1 MKKEDIITLA
11 KAGFTAQQI
20 AQLAADGPEAAPAA
34 PDQAPAAPDQAP
46 AAPDQAPAPAV
57 NPDLVQQLLDR
68 IDGIENKLQKA
79 ALLNSQQDLNEDTAD
94 KILASIINP
103 PGVE

>member
-1 MKKEDIITLA
+1 MKREDIITLA

-20 AQLAADGPEAAPAA
+20 AQLAADGPEAQPAPDPTPAA
-34 PDQAPAAPDQAP
+34 QDP
-46 AAPDQAPAPAV
+46 APAPAV

-68 IDGIENKLQKA
+68 FDGIENKLQKA
-79 ALLNSQQDLNEDTAD
+79 ALLNTQQDLNEDTAD

-103 PGVE
+103 PGME

>member
-1 MKKEDIITLA
+1 MKKEDIIALA

-20 AQLAADGPEAAPAA
+20 AQLAADGPEAGQPAPDPAPAA
-34 PDQAPAAPDQAP
+34 PEPT
-46 AAPDQAPAPAV
+46 PAPAV

-79 ALLNSQQDLNEDTAD
+79 ALLNTQQDLNEDTAD

>member
-34 PDQAPAAPDQAP
+34 PDPAPAAPEP
-46 AAPDQAPAPAV
+46 TPAPAV

-68 IDGIENKLQKA
+68 FDGIENKLQRA
-79 ALLNSQQDLNEDTAD
+79 ALLNTQQDLNEDTAD

>member
-34 PDQAPAAPDQAP
+34 PDPAPAP
-46 AAPDQAPAPAV
+46 AQDPAPAPAV

-68 IDGIENKLQKA
+68 INGIDNKLQKA
-79 ALLNSQQDLNEDTAD
+79 ALLNTQQDLNEDTAD

>member
-34 PDQAPAAPDQAP
+34 PEPAPAAPEP
-46 AAPDQAPAPAV
+46 TPAPAV

-79 ALLNSQQDLNEDTAD
+79 ALLNTQQDLNEDTAD

>member
-34 PDQAPAAPDQAP
+34 PDPKPAAPE
-46 AAPDQAPAPAV
+46 QAPAPAV

-68 IDGIENKLQKA
+68 FDGIENKLQKA
-79 ALLNSQQDLNEDTAD
+79 ALLNTQQDLNEDTAD

>member
-1 MKKEDIITLA
+1 MKKEDIIALA

-20 AQLAADGPEAAPAA
+20 AQLAADGPEAAQAAPDPMPAA
-34 PDQAPAAPDQAP
+34 PEPT
-46 AAPDQAPAPAV
+46 PAPAV

-68 IDGIENKLQKA
+68 FDGIENKLQKA
-79 ALLNSQQDLNEDTAD
+79 ALLNTHQDLNEDTAD

>member
-34 PDQAPAAPDQAP
+34 PDPAPAAPE
-46 AAPDQAPAPAV
+46 QAPAPAV

-68 IDGIENKLQKA
+68 FDGIENKLQRA
-79 ALLNSQQDLNEDTAD
+79 ALRNTQQDLNEDTAD

-103 PGVE
+103 PGME

>member
-20 AQLAADGPEAAPAA
+20 AQLAADEPEAAPAA
-34 PDQAPAAPDQAP
+34 PDPKPAAPEP
-46 AAPDQAPAPAV
+46 TPAPAPAV

-68 IDGIENKLQKA
+68 FDGIENKLQRA
-79 ALLNSQQDLNEDTAD
+79 ALLNTQQDLNKDTAD

>member
-1 MKKEDIITLA
+1 MKKDDIIALA
-11 KAGFTAQQI
+11 KAGFTVAQI
-20 AQLAADGPEAAPAA
+20 AQLAADGPEATPEAAPDPAPAA
-34 PDQAPAAPDQAP
+34 QDP
-46 AAPDQAPAPAV
+46 APAPAV

-68 IDGIENKLQKA
+68 FDGIENKLQRA
-79 ALLNSQQDLNEDTAD
+79 ALLNTQQDLNEDTAD

>member
-34 PDQAPAAPDQAP
+34 PDPAPAAPEP
-46 AAPDQAPAPAV
+46 TPAPAV

-68 IDGIENKLQKA
+68 FDGIENKLQKA
-79 ALLNSQQDLNEDTAD
+79 ALLNTQQDLNEDTAD

>member
-20 AQLAADGPEAAPAA
+20 AQLASDGPEAAPAA
-34 PDQAPAAPDQAP
+34 PDPVPAAPEP
-46 AAPDQAPAPAV
+46 TPAPAV

-68 IDGIENKLQKA
+68 FDGIENKLQKA
-79 ALLNSQQDLNEDTAD
+79 ALLNTQQDLNEDTAD

>member
-20 AQLAADGPEAAPAA
+20 AQLAADGPEAAQSASDPKPAA
-34 PDQAPAAPDQAP
+34 QD
-46 AAPDQAPAPAV
+46 PAPAV

-68 IDGIENKLQKA
+68 IDGIDNKLQKA
-79 ALLNSQQDLNEDTAD
+79 ALLNTQQDLNEDTAD